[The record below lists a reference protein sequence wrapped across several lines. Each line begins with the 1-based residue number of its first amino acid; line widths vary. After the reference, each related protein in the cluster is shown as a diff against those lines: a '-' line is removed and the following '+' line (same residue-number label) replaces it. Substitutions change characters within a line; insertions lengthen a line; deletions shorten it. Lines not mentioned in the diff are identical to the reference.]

1 MKKYN
6 KRTKSKTSIK
16 DLAEQLSHEFDIRL
30 PVNVLPNGDIV
41 YKEYIIKKIVT
52 GNWGVFDLRHRELK
66 DQFYLKTCALMA
78 AKAYNSININKYNEI
93 KQLDSQYWASHTDLQ
108 VYKKNIKTA
117 KEFERFVILLNK
129 LEETDI
135 KHQHLRDKIS
145 TMFKWS
151 FV

>member
-6 KRTKSKTSIK
+6 KKLKNKTVIS
-16 DLAEQLSHEFDIRL
+16 DLAEQLSRELDINL
-30 PVNVLPNGDIV
+30 PVTVLPNGDIS
-41 YKEYIIKKIVT
+41 YKAYIIRKLPN
-52 GNWGVFDLRHRELK
+52 GNWGIFDVVFKELK

-78 AKAYNSININKYNEI
+78 AKAQHHVNINRYNEV
-93 KQLDSQYWASHTDLQ
+93 KQLDSQYWASQSDLQ
-108 VYKKNIKTA
+108 VYRKNIKTA

-135 KHQHLRDKIS
+135 KHQHLRERIS
-145 TMFKWS
+145 MMFKWS

>member
-6 KRTKSKTSIK
+6 KKLKNKTVIK
-16 DLAEQLSHEFDIRL
+16 DLAEQLSDEFDAKL
-30 PVNVLPNGDIV
+30 PVHILPNGDIS
-41 YKEYIIKKIVT
+41 YKSYIIKKLPN
-52 GNWGVFDLRHRELK
+52 GNWGMFDIVFKELK

-78 AKAYNSININKYNEI
+78 AKAQHFVNINKYNEV
-93 KQLDSQYWASHTDLQ
+93 KQLDSKYWASYNDLQ
-108 VYKKNIKTA
+108 VYKHNIKTA

-135 KHQHLRDKIS
+135 KHQHLRERIS